1 MVLPFAAKQKG
12 SRARHKRRSWHG
24 LGVLI
29 AVLKRVVGRWWF
41 YSKEN
46 LGEAWTVDYVS
57 RESEGS
63 QSREADSHVQK
74 SWCFLCLEMVIRNAG
89 RREQN
94 QGSKSI
100 GGPRWAFVVRRTRD
114 SGSCGLEPRLLPS
127 WQFVLTCLL
136 DRRLL

>member
-46 LGEAWTVDYVS
+46 WEKLGLLIMSAGKV
-57 RESEGS
+57 
-63 QSREADSHVQK
+63 REARAEKHVLMCK
-74 SWCFLCLEMVIRNAG
+74 SRGVSYVW
-89 RREQN
+89 
-94 QGSKSI
+94 K
-100 GGPRWAFVVRRTRD
+100 W
-114 SGSCGLEPRLLPS
+114 
-127 WQFVLTCLL
+127 
-136 DRRLL
+136 